1 MKKTILLS
9 FSIVLLIFLLSCQNK
24 ESKGPDVKK
33 KETDNVTRIKPQT
46 SLNPYSAV
54 DVSPMDMSYF
64 PAEYAKMK
72 MAKTI
77 STPPL
82 ARVIYSR
89 PHLEGRHIFKE
100 VLKYGEPWRLGANEA
115 TELELFTDVT
125 IERTKIKKG
134 RYSIYCIPQP
144 DKWEIIINTT
154 TDTWGLQPDS
164 SKDLAAFEVPVK
176 QTDNQ
181 VEYFT
186 IVFEKI
192 ESGANLLMAWD
203 NIEVRLPLTF

>member
-1 MKKTILLS
+1 MTKKILLS
-9 FSIVLLIFLLSCQNK
+9 YYYVLLVFLLSCHNK
-24 ESKGPDVKK
+24 ENNSPEVKK
-33 KETDNVTRIKPQT
+33 GETDNITRIKQQT

-89 PHLEGRHIFKE
+89 PHLEGRHIFKD
-100 VLKYGEPWRLGANEA
+100 VLKYEEPWRLGANEA
-115 TELELFTDVT
+115 TELELFTDAI
-125 IERTKIKKG
+125 IEGTKIKKG

-144 DKWEIIINTT
+144 DKWKIIINTN
-154 TDTWGLQPDS
+154 TDTWGLQPDI
-164 SKDLAAFEVPVK
+164 SKDLASFEVPVK

-203 NIEVRLPLTF
+203 NTEVRLPITF